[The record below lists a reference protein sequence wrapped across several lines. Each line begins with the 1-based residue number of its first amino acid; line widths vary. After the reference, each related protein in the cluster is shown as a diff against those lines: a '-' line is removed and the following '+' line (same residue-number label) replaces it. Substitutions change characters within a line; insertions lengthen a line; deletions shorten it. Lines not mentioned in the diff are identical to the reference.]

1 VVGGVPVAGGDDEV
15 EDAGV
20 DQLVDAAGDRVAV
33 RDRERAA
40 RGEVVL
46 EVDDQERAGD
56 VPIIS
61 GCGST
66 S

>member
-15 EDAGV
+15 EVAGV

-33 RDRERAA
+33 RDRERTA

-46 EVDDQERAGD
+46 EVDDQ
-56 VPIIS
+56 
-61 GCGST
+61 
-66 S
+66 